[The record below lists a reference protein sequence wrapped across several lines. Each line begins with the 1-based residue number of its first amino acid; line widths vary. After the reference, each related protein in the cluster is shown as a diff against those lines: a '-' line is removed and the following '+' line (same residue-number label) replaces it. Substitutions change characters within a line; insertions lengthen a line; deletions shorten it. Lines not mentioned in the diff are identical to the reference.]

1 MCDGMVYWSMSG
13 VVAAP
18 RDLEVVHR
26 LAEDEGNPCAPLP
39 QAPFAFFHVGRFAS
53 RPGRT

>member
-26 LAEDEGNPCAPLP
+26 LAEDEKNPCAPLP